1 MSVGDGQVRVVK
13 IVRVIIVDRH
23 KGRLERGHDGRDSV
37 VGGGDAVGAM
47 DGAREG
53 GS

>member
-23 KGRLERGHDGRDSV
+23 KRE
-37 VGGGDAVGAM
+37 VGEGA
-47 DGAREG
+47 
-53 GS
+53 